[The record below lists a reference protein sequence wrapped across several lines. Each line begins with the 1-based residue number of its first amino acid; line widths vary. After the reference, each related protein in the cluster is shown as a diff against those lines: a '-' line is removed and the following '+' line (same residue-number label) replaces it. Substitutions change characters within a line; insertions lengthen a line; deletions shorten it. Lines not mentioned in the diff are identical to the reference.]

1 MKGGYRCGAGRPAS
15 RPQTSWASRL
25 DVRKL
30 ARDGLLTPDRQTTW
44 RWSNG
49 LLATMAAD
57 TDHLLITYRFKFAEG
72 EREVQSRIRLTQT
85 PCQFGGARSWFA
97 CPRCSRRVAILYLWG
112 YPACRTCCR
121 MGYPSQSEDTM
132 ARSWRRTRK
141 IETKLAGGAREWNYR
156 RPKGMRK
163 ATFER
168 LREAYWREEEIRDNA
183 LAEFM
188 AVHMPGLY

>member
-1 MKGGYRCGAGRPAS
+1 MKGGYRYGAGRPAS

-25 DVRKL
+25 DVRRL
-30 ARDGLLTPDRQTTW
+30 VLDGSLNAGTTTTW

-49 LLATMAAD
+49 LLATLAAD

-141 IETKLAGGAREWNYR
+141 IEEKLGGEFPSGK
-156 RPKGMRK
+156 PKWMRH
-163 ATFER
+163 ATYER
-168 LREAYWREEEIRDNA
+168 LWDACCREEEIREQA
-183 LAEFM
+183 LGAFM
-188 AVHMPGLY
+188 ARMPGLY